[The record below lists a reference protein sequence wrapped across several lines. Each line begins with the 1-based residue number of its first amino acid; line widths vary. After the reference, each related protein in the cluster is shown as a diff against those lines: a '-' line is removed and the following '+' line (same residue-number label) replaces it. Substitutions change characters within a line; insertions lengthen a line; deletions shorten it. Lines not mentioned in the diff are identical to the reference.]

1 MQGIFIC
8 IIRKGRDNLGWIRR
22 NCGMHKHSPQFTHY
36 ENVWY
41 FVLML
46 SSGTDGA
53 SGQEARGFRILIS
66 SSSSSMSTRTKHNKK
81 DKWMFWFACKN
92 IVIAHSFDMQLF
104 FVCIW
109 LTRLRLHRHGEHLFI
124 ISVVIYSIRVYAFI
138 FHRWLI
144 TRKCWLQL
152 FMLRLAQHR
161 LNNSQS
167 HTNAWRSVNISQS
180 CNTHTHSI
188 WLAQSCEHMRVS
200 CASSVLNIACRL
212 SEWPAAGDRFLYSF
226 WRIARNERPPSMYL
240 LSAYLHACTWMTGLQ
255 VASWCAA
262 GPNNCR
268 NIRNC
273 NTTIEMKLKNRM
285 DVRAMEG
292 RRALMH
298 ATPVWVFS
306 SFFFFSVHSFAMN
319 NNERVSCWP
328 VVERMLPPAGAIKI
342 KKNKIN
348 WIERVTITCIS
359 IKKRWY
365 RTKACRRTPARARG
379 HGWNV
384 P

>member
-1 MQGIFIC
+1 MQ
-8 IIRKGRDNLGWIRR
+8 KYR
-22 NCGMHKHSPQFTHY
+22 NCTLF
-36 ENVWY
+36 WY
-41 FVLML
+41 ATVFCLHL
-46 SSGTDGA
+46 ANSSTTT
-53 SGQEARGFRILIS
+53 QTQQR
-66 SSSSSMSTRTKHNKK
+66 
-81 DKWMFWFACKN
+81 
-92 IVIAHSFDMQLF
+92 
-104 FVCIW
+104 
-109 LTRLRLHRHGEHLFI
+109 EHLFI

-240 LSAYLHACTWMTGLQ
+240 LSAYFHACTWMTGLQ

-306 SFFFFSVHSFAMN
+306 SFFF
-319 NNERVSCWP
+319 
-328 VVERMLPPAGAIKI
+328 
-342 KKNKIN
+342 
-348 WIERVTITCIS
+348 
-359 IKKRWY
+359 
-365 RTKACRRTPARARG
+365 
-379 HGWNV
+379 
-384 P
+384 